1 MKRDT
6 TAKDLEAM
14 KNELK
19 TLQSSSVKI
28 GKPMGSNELEAIKKF
43 GKQSTI
49 MKLAQRKIDRRIAK
63 EKRKPLLKAN

>member
-1 MKRDT
+1 MNKRDT

-28 GKPMGSNELEAIKKF
+28 GKPMGSNEPKQLKKF
-43 GKQSTI
+43 DDN
-49 MKLAQRKIDRRIAK
+49 L
-63 EKRKPLLKAN
+63 PP